1 MLAQINIELEANGL
15 STNMGSLFHGYLM
28 ESIDSAYAEYFH
40 YNTTN
45 PFTSCIFK
53 DIKTNKFFWRI
64 TTYNQKAYDMLMTY
78 FSNNIPETIYLKNKD
93 LEINVKSF
101 SIQKKS
107 YDDLFYQH
115 SGIKENT
122 ITIGELKSNVIGRGS
137 ILNKE
142 EIPNYERFLPK
153 EEFINEDNRFS
164 PSGVEWLYLVI
175 GNEKKIRKCAE
186 LECRA
191 KNGDRFGFCH
201 FKFDIEYEDCNLV
214 DLTIADDI
222 SYMELNR
229 CLKEYEQ
236 KNYKRCAKIKRELGC
251 VPITHRNSEEI
262 KEVFTRWCVYTY
274 SKLLSEQIFVPL
286 EKCDKKSHIYAPFQT
301 MAQYYRSLGY
311 SGIIYSSTVCSSG
324 KNIVLFDKNIAYP
337 IDIIEEYDIL

>member
-1 MLAQINIELEANGL
+1 MRYRLFIETFNWLVIIRRYNKQREHNIMDTILNFNDRKNTEKNIRDIWKEFRECLANGEF
-15 STNMGSLFHGYLM
+15 S
-28 ESIDSAYAEYFH
+28 
-40 YNTTN
+40 
-45 PFTSCIFK
+45 
-53 DIKTNKFFWRI
+53 
-64 TTYNQKAYDMLMTY
+64 YNQIEKAKQTKFL
-78 FSNNIPETIYLKNKD
+78 
-93 LEINVKSF
+93 
-101 SIQKKS
+101 KS
-107 YDDLFYQH
+107 YDDLFCQH

-137 ILNKE
+137 ILSKE

-236 KNYKRCAKIKRELGC
+236 KFYKRCAKINRELGC
-251 VPITHRNSEEI
+251 VPINHRNSEEI
-262 KEVFTRWCVYTY
+262 KEVFTRWCVYTH

-311 SGIIYSSTVCSSG
+311 SGIVYGSTVCSSG
-324 KNIVLFDKNIAYP
+324 KNIVLFDKNMAYP
-337 IDIIEEYDIL
+337 IDTIEEYDIL